1 MSIENT
7 VLTSTPLPIISNTNG
22 ERAVTV
28 IYLYNG
34 DSSMRTID
42 LHAVP
47 LGGTPGAGNKFYGN
61 LSIEPGD
68 TYILDTEKLLLD
80 DGDTVYALAS
90 EDNVIIATVSYT
102 TL

>member
-1 MSIENT
+1 MSIANT
-7 VLTSTPLPIISNTNG
+7 TLTSTPAPIISNTVG

-34 DSSMRTID
+34 DSTMRTID
-42 LHAVP
+42 LYAVP
-47 LGGTPGAGNKFYGN
+47 SGDSPSDGNKFYGA

-80 DGDTVYALAS
+80 NGDTVYGSAS
-90 EDNVIIATVSYT
+90 ADDVVVATVSYT